1 MNEFMLAGIILIV
14 TFLTT
19 LILTKLWIRVAKKSG
34 LVGTDLNKINK
45 PKIPESGGIAVILS
59 FSFGILLYVF
69 LKTFYLETATHM
81 IEIFA
86 VLVSILLAG
95 ILGFVDDI
103 LGWKVGLKQWQKPL
117 LTLPIAIPLMAI
129 SAGHSIMSIPIIGTV
144 NFGLIYPLVIIP
156 LGIIGAANGFNM
168 IAGMNGLEA
177 GMGTI
182 ILGTLGFVS
191 YFTQSYWVSLICFLM
206 TSSLIGFLL
215 FNKYPAKIFPGDT
228 LTYSIGALIAVV
240 AILGNMERLALILFI
255 PYFIEFF
262 LKLRSKF
269 KAESFGKPQKDG
281 TLKPGY
287 KKCYSLTHITMKYLP
302 KIIKRNAKER
312 EVVATIIF
320 IEIIFMIFGLV
331 STGVI

>member
-19 LILTKLWIRVAKKSG
+19 LVLTKLWIRVAKKSG

-177 GMGTI
+177 GMGTL

-191 YFTQSYWVSLICFLM
+191 YFTQSYWVSLICLLM

-228 LTYSIGALIAVV
+228 LTYSIGALIAIV

-281 TLKPGY
+281 TLKSGY

-302 KIIKRNAKER
+302 KIIKRNVKEW

-320 IEIIFMIFGLV
+320 IEIVFMIFGLV